1 MTFGLPLEPPDV
13 PTDPSAL
20 GSLLDTA
27 AAQVASHKG
36 QAGSGAAFDN
46 EQARSITARLRF
58 RKTLLQVCSSGLQEW
73 ISQPAVHTLSL
84 SLFWDVC
91 FGTCLDCAFYRR
103 MHINTPPRTRIHI
116 SKKHN
121 NNLHRRCMR
130 CFRCARR
137 PTWQPSR
144 SSSAT
149 PPRRWVPYAPP
160 VQLRVGGPMTHSRAS
175 TLMWRHTWR
184 CLFPLGPSRCRCGCL
199 CIGIVLCD

>member
-91 FGTCLDCAFYRR
+91 FGTSVLGRVWTVRFTDVCTSTHLHVHVYTSPKNTTTIFTGVACAVFAAHAVRPGSRQEAPQRR
-103 MHINTPPRTRIHI
+103 RHADGCRTR
-116 SKKHN
+116 
-121 NNLHRRCMR
+121 LLC
-130 CFRCARR
+130 
-137 PTWQPSR
+137 
-144 SSSAT
+144 SSG
-149 PPRRWVPYAPP
+149 W
-160 VQLRVGGPMTHSRAS
+160 GG
-175 TLMWRHTWR
+175 L
-184 CLFPLGPSRCRCGCL
+184 
-199 CIGIVLCD
+199 